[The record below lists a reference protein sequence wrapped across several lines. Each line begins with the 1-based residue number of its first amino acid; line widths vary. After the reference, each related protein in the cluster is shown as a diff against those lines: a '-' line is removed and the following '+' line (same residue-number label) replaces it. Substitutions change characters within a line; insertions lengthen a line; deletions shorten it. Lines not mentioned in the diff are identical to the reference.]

1 MAQFKNATN
10 LHMKKLFVLS
20 LVGTALVFQF
30 CTSAKKTQS
39 AAPATAKVT
48 YATHVQPIVAGSC
61 APCHMPPQG
70 NKEPLNSYETVKTH
84 VDDIIARIQK
94 NPGEKG
100 FMPLRHPKLS
110 DSTIQ
115 TIVQWKADGL
125 LEK

>member
-1 MAQFKNATN
+1 
-10 LHMKKLFVLS
+10 MKKLFVLS
-20 LVGTALVFQF
+20 LLSTAFVFQF
-30 CTSAKKTQS
+30 CSSAKKAQS
-39 AAPATAKVT
+39 AAAATAKVT
-48 YATHVQPIVAGSC
+48 YAAHVQPIVAGNC
-61 APCHMPPQG
+61 APCHMPPKG

-84 VDDIIARIQK
+84 VEDIIVRIQK

-100 FMPLRHPKLS
+100 FMPMRHPKLS